1 MDRVDTLTTL
11 VVAIDRVERP
21 GPILVGI
28 DGIDAAGKTTLADE
42 LVAPLQQRGRRT
54 VRVSIDGFHKPRAQ
68 RLARGALSPEGY
80 LHDSFDYAHLV
91 RDFIK
96 PAKAMRHHT
105 TLPAAIFDVASDR
118 AVSDRTIEL
127 QPGTIVLFDG
137 VFLFRPELVAFWDY
151 RIFVEIGFDTSL
163 ARGIARD
170 AHVMGGEAAA
180 RERYLRRYIPG
191 QRLYFEAA
199 RPVELADVVVL
210 NDDPADCRIV
220 IADRSGPSPPTDG

>member
-1 MDRVDTLTTL
+1 MDRVDALTTL

-42 LVAPLQQRGRRT
+42 LVVPLQQRGRRT
-54 VRVSIDGFHKPRAQ
+54 VCVSIDGFHKPRAQ

-80 LHDSFDYAHLV
+80 FHDSFDYAHLLG
-91 RDFIK
+91 DFIK

-105 TLPAAIFDVASDR
+105 TLRAAIFDVANDR
-118 AVSDRTIEL
+118 AVCDRTLEL

-137 VFLFRPELVAFWDY
+137 VFLFRPELVGFWDF

-163 ARGIARD
+163 ARGITRD
-170 AHVMGGEAAA
+170 ARLMGGEAAA
-180 RERYLRRYIPG
+180 RERYLQRYIPG

-199 RPVELADVVVL
+199 RPIELADVVVR
-210 NDDPADCRIV
+210 NDDPTDCRIV
-220 IADRSGPSPPTDG
+220 MTGRSGPAPPTDG

>member
-1 MDRVDTLTTL
+1 MDRVDALTPL
-11 VVAIDRVERP
+11 VVAIDRVESP

-54 VRVSIDGFHKPRAQ
+54 VRVSIDAFHKPRAQ

-80 LHDSFDYAHLV
+80 FHDSFDYAHLV

-105 TLPAAIFDVASDR
+105 TLRAAIFDVASDR

-137 VFLFRPELVAFWDY
+137 VFLFRPELVDFWDY

-170 AHVMGGEAAA
+170 AASMGGEAAT
-180 RERYLRRYIPG
+180 RERYLRRYLPG

-199 RPVELADVVVL
+199 RPAALADAIVQ
-210 NDDPADCRIV
+210 NDDPTRRRIV
-220 IADRSGPSPPTDG
+220 LETRSGPASPADG